1 MKGCGSRRR
10 YGYIC
15 SSKNKCPSHLLQM
28 VNWSSFR
35 QYHCFY
41 YHNQCL
47 RTKIKVVWGSGGSRQ
62 SKSISISKI
71 NASPLLLQSVN
82 WSPFRHY
89 HSLYYLSQY
98 LRTKIKFLWGCGAS
112 RQYEKIP
119 FLKIKPILYYL
130 KWLTWAHLDITIVF
144 TITANVWEQK

>member
-1 MKGCGSRRR
+1 MFQNKIKFLKGCGSRRR

-47 RTKIKVVWGSGGSRQ
+47 RTKIKVVWGCGGGRQ

-71 NASPLLLQSVN
+71 KASPLLLQSVN

-89 HSLYYLSQY
+89 HCFYYHRQC
-98 LRTKIKFLWGCGAS
+98 LRIKIKFVWGCGGR
-112 RQYEKIP
+112 RQSQSISITKNK
-119 FLKIKPILYYL
+119 FLSSFSTKG
-130 KWLTWAHLDITIVF
+130 
-144 TITANVWEQK
+144 